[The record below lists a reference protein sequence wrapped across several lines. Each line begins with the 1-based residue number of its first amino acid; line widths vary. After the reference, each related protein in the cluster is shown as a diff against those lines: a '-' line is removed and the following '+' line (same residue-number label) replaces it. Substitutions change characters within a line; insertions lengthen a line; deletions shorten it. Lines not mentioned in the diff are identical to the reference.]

1 MPDRT
6 EIIGKQLMVRE
17 FRRVRPSP
25 CPVVLSRDISQPSS
39 SHISSH
45 IHWVAVGHV
54 VAPTLAKSPPG
65 NVAAVVVLSSPYL
78 PFSFRSSY
86 GAENA

>member
-1 MPDRT
+1 MALSFGSGEPGPR
-6 EIIGKQLMVRE
+6 G
-17 FRRVRPSP
+17 F
-25 CPVVLSRDISQPSS
+25 VLSRDISQPSA

-45 IHWVAVGHV
+45 IHGVAVGAGIASTAGKIITWAPGGRRHV
-54 VAPTLAKSPPG
+54 VF
-65 NVAAVVVLSSPYL
+65 PYL